1 MPSFRDLQQQFT
13 AAVRNPD
20 QHNMSGVEA
29 RRMAV
34 YQELIFNN
42 IVSFTQSAFPVALSI
57 KGHAWWQTAVRSFL
71 IHHRS
76 QSPFFNEIAAEFLN
90 FLRETDHVDSDSPAF
105 LLELMHYEWVELA
118 LDNITQDTLAE
129 RKNLSAD
136 ILNHIPVLSDA
147 AWLLGYEYP
156 VHRISEKYQPEE
168 KQETLL
174 LVYRKLDLSI
184 GFRLMNPVFAMLWQQ
199 LQQNPQQ
206 RGHAAIT
213 QLATHLGKEDDH
225 SFQDHAQQ
233 ALNALYG
240 WGAILGATP
249 VNSDAYSDRT

>member
-1 MPSFRDLQQQFT
+1 MPSFRELQQQFT
-13 AAVRNPD
+13 AAVRDPEKG
-20 QHNMSGVEA
+20 NMPGIET

-42 IVSFTQSAFPVALSI
+42 IVNFTQSAFPVALSI
-57 KGHAWWQTAVRSFL
+57 KGEAWWQQAVRSFL

-90 FLRETDHVDSDSPAF
+90 FLRETDRVDSTNPPF

-129 RKNLSAD
+129 RTRLSSD
-136 ILNHIPVLSDA
+136 ILNKIPVLSEA

-156 VHRISEKYQPEE
+156 VHRISNDYQPEE
-168 KQETLL
+168 KEQTLL
-174 LVYRKLDLSI
+174 LVYRNLDLSI

-199 LQQNPQQ
+199 LQQHPEQT
-206 RGHAAIT
+206 GHAAIT
-213 QLATHLGKEDDH
+213 QLAANLGRDDDDNFYH
-225 SFQDHAQQ
+225 HAQQ
-233 ALNALYG
+233 ALDALYG
-240 WGAILGATP
+240 WGAILGAK
-249 VNSDAYSDRT
+249 

>member
-1 MPSFRDLQQQFT
+1 MPSFRKLQQQFT
-13 AAVRNPD
+13 AAVRDPD
-20 QHNMSGVEA
+20 ERNMPGIEA

-42 IVSFTQSAFPVALSI
+42 MVNFTQSAFPVALSI
-57 KGHAWWQTAVRSFL
+57 KGDDWWQRAVRSFL

-90 FLRETDHVDSDSPAF
+90 YLRETDRVDSTSPPF

-129 RKNLSAD
+129 RKRLSSD
-136 ILNHIPVLSDA
+136 ILNKIPVLSEA

-156 VHRISEKYQPEE
+156 VHRMSNDHTPEE
-168 KQETLL
+168 KEDTLL

-184 GFRLMNPVFAMLWQQ
+184 GFRLMTPVFAMLWQQ
-199 LQQNPQQ
+199 LQQHPELI
-206 RGHAAIT
+206 GHAAIA
-213 QLATHLGKEDDH
+213 QLAKSLGRDADDNFYH
-225 SFQDHAQQ
+225 HAQQ
-233 ALNALYG
+233 ALHALYD
-240 WGAILGATP
+240 WGAILGA
-249 VNSDAYSDRT
+249 R